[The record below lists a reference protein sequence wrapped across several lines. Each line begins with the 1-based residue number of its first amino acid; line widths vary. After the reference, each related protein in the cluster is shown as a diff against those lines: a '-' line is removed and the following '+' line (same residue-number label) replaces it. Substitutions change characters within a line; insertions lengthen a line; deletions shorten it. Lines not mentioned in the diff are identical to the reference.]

1 MNRMNKILS
10 FDELSGIVTSEAGV
24 VKQDMDD
31 FLDDK
36 GYILPFDLG
45 ARVILLL
52 SFNVISRL
60 CVGKLLDW
68 WKFINK
74 CRWCS
79 ND

>member
-31 FLDDK
+31 FLNDK

-45 ARVILLL
+45 ARVII
-52 SFNVISRL
+52 SFNVILRL
-60 CVGKLLDW
+60 CVGKLLNW
-68 WKFINK
+68 WKFIN
-74 CRWCS
+74 
-79 ND
+79 